1 MDKPVSVST
10 SVVPKSQC
18 RSALGIVFLPAL
30 VWTVGGLIALMR
42 TSDPTLVRQV
52 LYPLVGTE
60 LVVAGTLLL
69 VVHAWVFGTQPNPGP
84 AAGLVVVAVVC
95 AGLAV
100 EHLTA
105 AADLFAVSLAAL
117 TVGLLIRRPRA
128 FASAGMILGA
138 ATALSPL
145 LFGAVVGVLS
155 AARRMDA
162 HSRARRLTV
171 RFGTGAT
178 LGLVLVGLAGWLD
191 GWPLWIAVRVP
202 EPLSRLGPA
211 AVWRFGADVAD
222 LAAPLLGLGL
232 LGLWIGGWVK
242 APGESPVGPASLD
255 HAMRLW
261 MLVNALAL
269 LLFPRVCAAHAIVWL
284 APPALLVPAGWR
296 AVRTAMAAAPAF
308 SARLALGAF
317 ASLLMLLAWPA
328 IRATGERI
336 IIAVAA
342 L

>member
-128 FASAGMILGA
+128 FASAGMILGNGPLA
-138 ATALSPL
+138 AAVRGGRRCAECRTPDGCPQSSPSADRPVWNRRNVGP
-145 LFGAVVGVLS
+145 GAG
-155 AARRMDA
+155 
-162 HSRARRLTV
+162 RLG
-171 RFGTGAT
+171 R
-178 LGLVLVGLAGWLD
+178 LAGWL
-191 GWPLWIAVRVP
+191 AVVDCG
-202 EPLSRLGPA
+202 SR
-211 AVWRFGADVAD
+211 
-222 LAAPLLGLGL
+222 
-232 LGLWIGGWVK
+232 
-242 APGESPVGPASLD
+242 S
-255 HAMRLW
+255 
-261 MLVNALAL
+261 
-269 LLFPRVCAAHAIVWL
+269 
-284 APPALLVPAGWR
+284 
-296 AVRTAMAAAPAF
+296 
-308 SARLALGAF
+308 
-317 ASLLMLLAWPA
+317 
-328 IRATGERI
+328 
-336 IIAVAA
+336 
-342 L
+342 